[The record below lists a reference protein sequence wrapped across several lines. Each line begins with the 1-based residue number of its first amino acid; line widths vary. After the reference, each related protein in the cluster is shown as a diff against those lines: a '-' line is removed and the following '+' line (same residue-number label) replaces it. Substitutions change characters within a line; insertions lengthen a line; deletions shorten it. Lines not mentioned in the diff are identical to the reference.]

1 MFRSTKYES
10 EWLEAAASSLNL
22 HIWYDRVRVKI
33 AIIMVTAIARVRLR
47 RVAANALT

>member
-10 EWLEAAASSLNL
+10 EWLEAASSLNL
-22 HIWYDRVRVKI
+22 HIWYDRVRVII

-47 RVAANALT
+47 RVAANDLT